1 MPSIELGASIPPDTA
16 HAVSV
21 SLPTWKSN
29 VGYEEGEAWVVDKMT
44 TGYPRFFIHKS
55 IEAFAS
61 DIVSTHS
68 RPGHH
73 AMLFATPRVGD
84 RCLAFV
90 RGLLADDPQLA
101 ARVTVLNLALDP
113 ARPAPSP
120 LLAQLAPTISAVIYP
135 DAARPVAKQY
145 WQHTGDGV
153 SSRRAEFCHRLF
165 TEGLLVPQASGNGG
179 DAAATAA
186 AKPFRGPKRY
196 QRPGSVD
203 GIAPKPTAAITATTA
218 AEAAAKSVAPD
229 EAQESNRFL
238 EERYGRNLDLSLAQ
252 RASSAIRR
260 RIAGAVAGDV
270 DCAAGSSS
278 SKTAT
283 TTTTTSDMH
292 PNTRGLES
300 LHEDDVYLYPA
311 GMNAIYNAHRALLSA
326 LDDKPS
332 SSSSPS
338 SSPSSPSAG
347 GGGPK
352 PCINFGFPY
361 VDTLKILQKFGPGG
375 ALFYGAGESS
385 DLDDLEAR
393 LRSGQRFLGL
403 FCEFP
408 GNPLLKCPDL
418 ARIRRLADEHG
429 FAVVVD
435 ETIGTFANINVL
447 QAADVVVSSLTKI
460 FSGDSNVMGG
470 SAVLNPEGP
479 YYAALKRA
487 FDDDYD
493 DTYWPEDV
501 VFMERNSRDFAARVD
516 RINTNAESICDIL
529 LPHPLVKTVYYPKHN
544 PSRPHYDAYRSPNGG
559 YGGLLSVVFHKTAHA
574 QAFYDALS
582 TAKGPSLGTNFTL
595 CSPYV
600 LLAHYNEL
608 DWAAEFGVSPDLVRI
623 SVGLEESPGQLS
635 STFRAALEAAEAVA
649 AE

>member
-1 MPSIELGASIPPDTA
+1 
-16 HAVSV
+16 
-21 SLPTWKSN
+21 
-29 VGYEEGEAWVVDKMT
+29 
-44 TGYPRFFIHKS
+44 
-55 IEAFAS
+55 
-61 DIVSTHS
+61 
-68 RPGHH
+68 
-73 AMLFATPRVGD
+73 MLFATPRVGD

-90 RGLLADDPQLA
+90 RSLLLADGDPQLA

-120 LLAQLAPTISAVIYP
+120 LLAQLAPTISAVVYP

-165 TEGLLVPQASGNGG
+165 AEGLLVPQANSNS
-179 DAAATAA
+179 DATTAA

-203 GIAPKPTAAITATTA
+203 GIAPKPTTTTTTAATTAA

-270 DCAAGSSS
+270 DCAAGSSN
-278 SKTAT
+278 SKTAASAA
-283 TTTTTSDMH
+283 SDMH

-300 LHEDDVYLYPA
+300 LREDDVYLYPA

-332 SSSSPS
+332 SSSSDS
-338 SSPSSPSAG
+338 V
-347 GGGPK
+347 GGPK

-393 LRSGQRFLGL
+393 LRGGQRFLGL

-447 QAADVVVSSLTKI
+447 RAADVVVSSLTKI

-470 SAVLNPEGP
+470 SAVLNPEGRH
-479 YYAALKRA
+479 YAALKRA

-516 RINTNAESICDIL
+516 RINTNAETICDIL